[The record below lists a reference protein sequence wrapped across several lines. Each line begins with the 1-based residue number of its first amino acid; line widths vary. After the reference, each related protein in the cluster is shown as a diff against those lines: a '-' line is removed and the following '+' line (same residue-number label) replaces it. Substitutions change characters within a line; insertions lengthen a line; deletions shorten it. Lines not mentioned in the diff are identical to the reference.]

1 MHHDPRESHDSRTPF
16 DPEQSS
22 LQSAPALAD
31 WYLVA
36 VLWCAN
42 IFAFIDRQSLPLLV
56 GPIEQDLQI
65 SDTEMSLLIGLAFA
79 LVFTGLGLPA
89 GILLDRGKRKWIITC
104 GVTFWSFATMS
115 CGLAASYGQLFLGRM
130 GVGVGESVFPPG
142 AVAMLKDAFTSAWR
156 SRAIGFWSSGATIGG
171 GVALLGG
178 GAILGLVSG
187 RAQVDLPLIGSVK
200 PWQLVLIVAGALGLF
215 VAVLMMTI
223 REPER
228 AGVDKAGAPTI
239 GLALRYLRDRWRIFL
254 PLACVDFAGSI
265 VMFSFQAWTPTL
277 LGRVWHLSRPEIGL
291 IFGLMTITLSPAGQC
306 LSGIA
311 IDHLAKRRPKDA
323 VAIAGSVVCAVI
335 LAPTILLAVI
345 PSLSMMWVIVAVYTF
360 MGPCIFTV
368 ATVAT
373 ASLTPAPMMG
383 KVAGLHFFLFN
394 LIGFA
399 LGATLVAV
407 VSDRVFTGATA
418 IAYAMS
424 SVIGIFDV
432 IAIASFLVLAKAMSL
447 RSAGAAESSL

>member
-1 MHHDPRESHDSRTPF
+1 MLQDLQKSHLSHLERGPL
-16 DPEQSS
+16 EN
-22 LQSAPALAD
+22 APSLAD

-42 IFAFIDRQSLPLLV
+42 IFAFVDRQSLPLLV
-56 GPIEQDLQI
+56 GPIEQDLHI

-89 GILLDRGKRKWIITC
+89 GVLLDRRKRKWIITC
-104 GVTFWSFATMS
+104 GVTFWSLATMS
-115 CGLAASYGQLFLGRM
+115 CGLASSYGQLFLGRM
-130 GVGVGESVFPPG
+130 AIGVGEAVFPPG
-142 AVAMLKDAFTSAWR
+142 AVAMMRDAFTSAWR
-156 SRAIGFWSSGATIGG
+156 SRAIGFWSSGATIGA
-171 GVALLGG
+171 GVALLAG

-187 RAQVDLPLIGSVK
+187 HAVVELPLIGSVK
-200 PWQLVLIVAGALGLF
+200 PWQLVLIVAGAVGLF

-223 REPER
+223 REPQR
-228 AGVDKAGAPTI
+228 TGLDKAAPLTI
-239 GLALRYLRDRWRIFL
+239 ALALRYLRDRWRVFL
-254 PLACVDFAGSI
+254 PLACVDFSGSI

-277 LGRVWHLSRPEIGL
+277 LGRVWHLTRPEIGL
-291 IFGLMTITLSPAGQC
+291 MFGLMTIILAPAGQC

-311 IDHLAKRRPKDA
+311 IDHLTKRRPKDA
-323 VAIAGSVVCAVI
+323 AAIAGSIICAVI
-335 LAPTILLAVI
+335 LVPTILLAII
-345 PSLSMMWVIVAVYTF
+345 PSLAMMWVIVAIYTF
-360 MGPCIFTV
+360 MGPTIFTV

-383 KVAGLHFFLFN
+383 RVAGLHFFLFN

-399 LGATLVAV
+399 LGAMLVAV
-407 VSDRVFTGATA
+407 VSDRVFTGAAA

-432 IAIASFLVLAKAMSL
+432 IAIASFLVLAQGMRLTSSGVIEFSL
-447 RSAGAAESSL
+447 